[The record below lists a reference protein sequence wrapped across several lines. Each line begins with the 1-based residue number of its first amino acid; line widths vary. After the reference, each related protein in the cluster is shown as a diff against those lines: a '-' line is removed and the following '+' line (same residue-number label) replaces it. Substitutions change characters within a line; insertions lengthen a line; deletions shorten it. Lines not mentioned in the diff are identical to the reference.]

1 MKTMI
6 MCAGLGTRLK
16 PWTDEHPKALV
27 PVGGVPMLRR
37 VIERLADQG
46 FDEVT
51 INVHHF
57 ADQIIEFIQK
67 EKLPV
72 KNINVSH
79 ESKALLDTG
88 GGILNAESFLAKD
101 SRPFLVHNVDIL
113 SNADL
118 KKLYDAFEKSDAHII
133 LLVSDRKS
141 DRRLVFDKC
150 LNLKGW
156 VNLKTGHIRPDN
168 LIINEEDKILAFS
181 GIYIMSPEV
190 FSIMKN
196 GGFSGAFPIM
206 DFFLSGISDLK
217 IKGVSQDGLEIIDIG
232 KPDTLHRANLK
243 IQ

>member
-1 MKTMI
+1 

-16 PWTDEHPKALV
+16 PWTDKHPKALV

-67 EKLPV
+67 EELPV
-72 KNINVSH
+72 ENINVSH
-79 ESKALLDTG
+79 ESEELLDTG
-88 GGILNAESFLAKD
+88 GGILNAESFLAED

-118 KKLYDAFEKSDAHII
+118 KKLYDVFETSGAHII
-133 LLVSDRKS
+133 LLVSDRNS
-141 DRRLVFDKC
+141 DRRLVFDND

-156 VNLKTGHIRPDN
+156 INLKTGHIRPDN
-168 LIINEEDKILAFS
+168 LTINKEDKILAFS
-181 GIYIMSPEV
+181 GIYMMSPKV
-190 FSIMKN
+190 FPIMKN
-196 GGFSGAFPIM
+196 NGFSGAFPIM
-206 DFFLSGISDLK
+206 DFFLSDIPDLK
-217 IKGVSQDGLEIIDIG
+217 IKGMLQDGLEIIDIG